1 MLPNLR
7 YLQVIRSC
15 NISLNESCLI
25 VWQCNVDY
33 ALVLLPR
40 VSKMLVRLSL
50 LSTCNA
56 EGPYLLRAVVP
67 EGVLLALRSLSIHC
81 ISINS
86 PGPQEWRHR
95 WREDENGVVS
105 QADVPSKKF
114 DGNYIMSISKA
125 APNLEELELMGTSD
139 DTLVSP
145 LLFVVTQGRDTVSM
159 QDSITASLSR
169 FLKLQ
174 CLTLSGPLLDY
185 IQPFFEWSSSWTE
198 YVRSVSWTERSDLP
212 DSDGYNDCKYAP
224 KSFNE
229 AARDLANGCRT
240 LTVVTMGNIV
250 GDLLIHDG
258 ISARIV
264 RECEGG
270 SVKEVKRIRA
280 WGNIIGREE
289 EW

>member
-15 NISLNESCLI
+15 DISLNVSYLI
-25 VWQCNVDY
+25 LWQCNVGY
-33 ALVLLPR
+33 ALVLLPK
-40 VSKMLVRLSL
+40 VSKMLIRLSL
-50 LSTCNA
+50 LDTYNA
-56 EGPYLLRAVVP
+56 QAPYLLRAAVP
-67 EGVLLALRSLSIHC
+67 EGVLLALRSLSIHLD
-81 ISINS
+81 SGNS
-86 PGPQEWRHR
+86 PIPQEGHR

-105 QADVPSKKF
+105 QADAKKPSRKF

-169 FLKLQ
+169 FSKLQ
-174 CLTLSGPLLDY
+174 CLTLSGPLISY
-185 IQPFFEWSSSWTE
+185 ISPFFPRSFRWT
-198 YVRSVSWTERSDLP
+198 D
-212 DSDGYNDCKYAP
+212 YAYAIRP
-224 KSFNE
+224 GQRPQSYHDENYHPESFSE

-240 LTVVTMGNIV
+240 LTVVTMGNMA
-250 GDLLIHDG
+250 GDLLIICG
-258 ISARIV
+258 LSARIV